1 MSTTNTNEKAKKA
14 AGWVSGLL
22 TGWGIPG
29 TIARILAGAIIGA
42 IATAAAL
49 TGTGC
54 TASYKQTAEGAVE
67 YSHALTLPLPVESA
81 SDK

>member
-1 MSTTNTNEKAKKA
+1 MSTNTNEKAKKA
-14 AGWVSGLL
+14 AGWVTGLL

-42 IATAAAL
+42 VATVFAL

-54 TASYKQTAEGAVE
+54 TASFKQTAEGAVE
-67 YSHALTLPLPVESA
+67 YSHALTLPIPVES
-81 SDK
+81 SSGK